1 PQDGPDV
8 QQAVTQAI
16 AGLSERKVQFTYTDV
31 LARTVGILPPENGVI
46 DRARAGI
53 DAAISREQLIPLDR
67 EQGREVQIIAADRRS
82 QMNLKQDERLSGE
95 LITGR
100 RQLREGMTFTP
111 GSTVIVDQ
119 GEKLSL
125 KETLTLLDGAAR
137 HNVQVLVTDS
147 GQRTGT
153 GSALMAMKDAGVN
166 TYRWQGG
173 QQTPATV

>member
-1 PQDGPDV
+1 M
-8 QQAVTQAI
+8 A
-16 AGLSERKVQFTYTDV
+16 
-31 LARTVGILPPENGVI
+31 
-46 DRARAGI
+46 
-53 DAAISREQLIPLDR
+53 R

-100 RQLREGMTFTP
+100 RQLQEGMAFTP
-111 GSTVIVDQ
+111 GNTVIVDQ

-137 HNVQVLVTDS
+137 HNVQVLITDS

-173 QQTPATV
+173 EQRPATIISEPDRNVRYARL

>member
-1 PQDGPDV
+1 MM
-8 QQAVTQAI
+8 A
-16 AGLSERKVQFTYTDV
+16 
-31 LARTVGILPPENGVI
+31 
-46 DRARAGI
+46 
-53 DAAISREQLIPLDR
+53 R

-100 RQLREGMTFTP
+100 RQLLEGMAFTP

-137 HNVQVLVTDS
+137 HNVQVLISDS

-166 TYRWQGG
+166 TYRWQGESSDRQPSSVNRTG
-173 QQTPATV
+173 MSAMPGWPGTLRPA

>member
-1 PQDGPDV
+1 M
-8 QQAVTQAI
+8 A
-16 AGLSERKVQFTYTDV
+16 
-31 LARTVGILPPENGVI
+31 
-46 DRARAGI
+46 
-53 DAAISREQLIPLDR
+53 
-67 EQGREVQIIAADRRS
+67 
-82 QMNLKQDERLSGE
+82 
-95 LITGR
+95 
-100 RQLREGMTFTP
+100 FTP

-137 HNVQVLVTDS
+137 HNVQVLITDS

-173 QQTPATV
+173 SSDRQPSSVNRTVMSAMPGWQGILRPA

>member
-1 PQDGPDV
+1 MM
-8 QQAVTQAI
+8 A
-16 AGLSERKVQFTYTDV
+16 
-31 LARTVGILPPENGVI
+31 
-46 DRARAGI
+46 
-53 DAAISREQLIPLDR
+53 R

-100 RQLREGMTFTP
+100 RQLLEGMAFPP

-137 HNVQVLVTDS
+137 HNVQVLITDS

-153 GSALMAMKDAGVN
+153 GSA
-166 TYRWQGG
+166 
-173 QQTPATV
+173 